1 MGKGIIQTN
10 SNDHIE
16 VEIIVRDKDGNIK
29 DREVITNGRNNNKYR
44 P

>member
-29 DREVITNGRNNNKYR
+29 EKEVITNGRDNNKCR
-44 P
+44 A